1 MPDGRVRA
9 LFLGRFQPYHNGHE
23 AVVRRIAAEVDEL
36 IIAIGSAQ
44 YSHTIRDPF
53 TAGERILMITQMLR
67 DDPVFR
73 YVLPIEDIEQNSLYV
88 PHIKRLT
95 PDFDVVYSNNPLVI
109 RLFEEVDIPVNEM
122 PHIDRRHLWG
132 TRIRQ
137 LMIEGERWREDV
149 PDPVVDV
156 IDEIKGI
163 ERLRTIYEN
172 DQVAADDEEPAEEDR
187 PAWR

>member
-1 MPDGRVRA
+1 MPDGQRRA
-9 LFLGRFQPYHNGHE
+9 LFLGRFQPYHNGHD
-23 AVVRRIAAEVDEL
+23 AVVRRIADEVDEL

-53 TAGERILMITQMLR
+53 TAGERILMITQMLS

-95 PDFDVVYSNNPLVI
+95 PDFDLVYSNNPLVI
-109 RLFEEVDIPVNEM
+109 RLFEEAGLPVKEM
-122 PHIDRRHLWG
+122 PRIDRQHLWG

-137 LMIEGERWREDV
+137 LMVQGGEWREYV
-149 PDPVVDV
+149 PGPVAEV
-156 IDEIKGI
+156 IDEIQGI
-163 ERLRTIYEN
+163 ERLRTIHED
-172 DQVAADDEEPAEEDR
+172 DQFGDDADTEGDNPV
-187 PAWR
+187 WR